1 MTSFS
6 RHSLSSA
13 SRGPRATAPRGHAD
27 YCDPP
32 LGNLLDYH
40 GLNRF
45 EALWHVA
52 AQDVDAPNRERGG
65 ISTVSLLTLEDEQ
78 GQTHRLYLKRQT
90 NHLGRSLSRPLGEPT
105 FSREWRAIR
114 HYHALGIPSVDAG
127 WYGERRTGKEWR
139 AILITFDLDGRDDLD
154 HWHARWPALDDTRR
168 TQVITASARLVR
180 QIHQAGMM
188 HGCLFPK
195 HLFLSRPQPAADGTS
210 AMQEQMDAVI
220 IDLEKTRRFV
230 LRRHECQRDLYVL
243 WRRLK
248 AWQAAEWREFLA
260 VYLDCPAQ
268 SDEVSRWLNELEAR
282 AQRKRR

>member
-1 MTSFS
+1 M
-6 RHSLSSA
+6 
-13 SRGPRATAPRGHAD
+13 
-27 YCDPP
+27 
-32 LGNLLDYH
+32 
-40 GLNRF
+40 
-45 EALWHVA
+45 A

-65 ISTVSLLTLEDEQ
+65 TSTVSLLTLEDEQ

-195 HLFLSRPQPAADGTS
+195 HLFLSRPRVACAHLTS
-210 AMQEQMDAVI
+210 RLRPTSHESVVKMNGPVA
-220 IDLEKTRRFV
+220 V
-230 LRRHECQRDLYVL
+230 LRHLQSHPRDMHL
-243 WRRLK
+243 
-248 AWQAAEWREFLA
+248 F
-260 VYLDCPAQ
+260 
-268 SDEVSRWLNELEAR
+268 
-282 AQRKRR
+282 